1 MQPDQDGVRP
11 NYIAGGWRP
20 GPSARTNENP
30 SDLDRPVGLYAHAS
44 AADVNDAIGA
54 AREAAPGWGDA
65 PATTRAAVLD
75 AVAHE
80 LRARR
85 EELGRLLASEEGKTL
100 SEGVAE
106 VARAADIFRY
116 YAARTLDPHGELIP
130 SARPG
135 VEVEV
140 RRRPVGVVGVITPW
154 NFPMAIPAWKIA
166 PALAYGNTVVFKPA
180 DLVPGCAWELAAIV
194 DRAGAPPGAFNL
206 VMGSGSVVG
215 EALVR
220 HPGVDAVTFTGSDR
234 VGRHIAVR
242 AAERLAKVQL
252 ELGGKNAVIVLDDA
266 DLDTA
271 VALVTQGA
279 FFSTGQRCT
288 ASSRIIVTPGIHDR
302 FVTALAERTRAL
314 RVGHALD
321 PDTEI
326 GPVVDDGQLEKDLE
340 YVRIGKDEGATPL
353 VEGSPVQRGTRGH
366 YLSPTLF
373 VDTHPSMRIN
383 REETFAPIASVIRV
397 SGYDEALAI
406 ANDTEYGLVGAIVTT
421 SLAYADHFKRHA
433 QVGMT
438 MVNLAT
444 AGQEYQAPFG
454 GAKASSYGPRE
465 QGAYAK
471 EFFTEV
477 RTSYVKAG

>member
-1 MQPDQDGVRP
+1 MQTDHAGARP
-11 NYIAGGWRP
+11 NFIAGEWRP
-20 GPSARTNENP
+20 GASARPNENP
-30 SDLDRPVGLYAHAS
+30 SDLDRPVGFYAHAS
-44 AADVNDAIGA
+44 AADVDDAVRA
-54 AREAAPGWGDA
+54 AAEAAPAWAEG
-65 PATTRAAVLD
+65 PPTSRAALLD
-75 AVAHE
+75 AVANE

-100 SEGVAE
+100 AEGAAE
-106 VARAADIFRY
+106 VVRAADIFRY
-116 YAARTLDPHGELIP
+116 YAARALDPHGELIP
-130 SARPG
+130 SARRG

-180 DLVPGCAWELAAIV
+180 DLVPGCAWELVAILDRCGAA
-194 DRAGAPPGAFNL
+194 PGVVNL

-220 HPGVDAVTFTGSDR
+220 HPDVDAVTFTGSDGI
-234 VGRHIAVR
+234 GRRIAAH

-271 VALVTQGA
+271 VAHVTQGA

-288 ASSRIIVTPGIHDR
+288 ASSRVIVTPGIHDR
-302 FVTALAERTRAL
+302 FVAALAERTRAL
-314 RVGHALD
+314 KVGHALD

-326 GPVVDDGQLEKDLE
+326 GPVVDEAQLAKDLE
-340 YVRIGKDEGATPL
+340 YVRIGKDEGATAL
-353 VEGSPVQRGTRGH
+353 VEGAPVRRGTRGH
-366 YLSPTLF
+366 FLSPTLF

-383 REETFAPIASVIRV
+383 REETFAPIASVIRA
-397 SGYDEALAI
+397 SSYDEALAI
-406 ANDTEYGLVGAIVTT
+406 ANDTEYGLVGAIMTS

-454 GAKASSYGPRE
+454 GAKGSSYGPRE
-465 QGAYAK
+465 QGTYAK

-477 RTSYVKAG
+477 RTSYVKSG